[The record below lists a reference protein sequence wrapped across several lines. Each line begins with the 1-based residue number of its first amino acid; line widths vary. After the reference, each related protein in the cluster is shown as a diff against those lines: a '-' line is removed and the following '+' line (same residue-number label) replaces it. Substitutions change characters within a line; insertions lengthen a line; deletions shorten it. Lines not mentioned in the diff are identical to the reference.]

1 MGPND
6 LADLPHFMGCLLQ
19 EYGQLEVQPS
29 ENRTGQDQTKTD
41 DKLKKKHLVNPLS
54 SHFSQLD
61 K

>member
-1 MGPND
+1 MRPND

-19 EYGQLEVQPS
+19 EYGQQRCNLQ
-29 ENRTGQDQTKTD
+29 RTGQDQTKTD
-41 DKLKKKHLVNPLS
+41 DKHKHLVNPPP